1 MATVFNSFWPRMSWN
16 LKVDGGQRT
25 RKVLVFNVWSC
36 CSVLWDMVQCNPINV
51 TLAWN
56 SFHHLDPFSPRQ
68 SFFFLQ
74 THIFHFYGNLSAG
87 KERLG
92 LAKMVT
98 GQWRLSE
105 WQDHQSYSQLW
116 LWKAGR
122 DWWCWKD
129 PNSNWTNQSV
139 NGSLSAEDAM
149 QKARVYTRSAW

>member
-1 MATVFNSFWPRMSWN
+1 MVGRELERCWFSTSGLA
-16 LKVDGGQRT
+16 
-25 RKVLVFNVWSC
+25 VLII
-36 CSVLWDMVQCNPINV
+36 SVLRDMVQCNPINV

-56 SFHHLDPFSPRQ
+56 SFPHLDPFSPRQ

-74 THIFHFYGNLSAG
+74 TNIFHFYGNLSAG

-98 GQWRLSE
+98 GQWRLLE

-116 LWKAGR
+116 LWKVGR

-139 NGSLSAEDAM
+139 NGSLSTEDAL